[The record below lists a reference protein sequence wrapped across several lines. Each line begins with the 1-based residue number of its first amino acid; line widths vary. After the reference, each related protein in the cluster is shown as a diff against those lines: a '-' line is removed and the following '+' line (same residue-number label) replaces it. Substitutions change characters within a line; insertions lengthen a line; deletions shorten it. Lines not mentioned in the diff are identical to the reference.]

1 MKPDEEPTVI
11 APTDEDRYVLEKTVL
26 NAAEKLL
33 AQLTDDEW
41 ELLRKRLDE
50 IRRRKRPF
58 QFDQRIGY
66 FV

>member
-1 MKPDEEPTVI
+1 MKPHEEPTFIV
-11 APTDEDRYVLEKTVL
+11 PTDEDRHVLEKTL
-26 NAAEKLL
+26 LDAAEKLL

>member
-1 MKPDEEPTVI
+1 MKPHEEPTVI
-11 APTDEDRYVLEKTVL
+11 APTDEDRHVLEKTL
-26 NAAEKLL
+26 LDAAEKLL